1 MHIEQGYIA
10 LARITAESE
19 IFQEKPHSWFKIW
32 CYLLMRANHKNN
44 EHHKRGNSWVKYSV
58 IMESTGATKG
68 QVYGCVKW
76 LKKRGSIIARKSTR
90 GFHFTIVNYEKYQ
103 NPNNYKKDT
112 GVTEK
117 RYGRD
122 TINNNVNNEK
132 NEINKKRQNYK
143 SNMGST
149 TDEDGRPTFN
159 KNGKKC
165 IKGSDSGTYEV

>member
-1 MHIEQGYIA
+1 M
-10 LARITAESE
+10 
-19 IFQEKPHSWFKIW
+19 
-32 CYLLMRANHKNN
+32 
-44 EHHKRGNSWVKYSV
+44 
-58 IMESTGATKG
+58 
-68 QVYGCVKW
+68 
-76 LKKRGSIIARKSTR
+76 
-90 GFHFTIVNYEKYQ
+90 
-103 NPNNYKKDT
+103 
-112 GVTEK
+112 TEK